1 MAYSKMAT
9 PFIVWVTEFVRI
21 NANVGRTRATLK
33 RPSRFKK
40 AVKQLFRSA
49 LPLACKNSCK
59 LV

>member
-1 MAYSKMAT
+1 MAT